1 MLSVEE
7 CRRILGVPQLSDEEV
22 AEIRD
27 ILSAFAQVFIDD
39 YLRKIKGAKPS
50 PNER

>member
-7 CRRILGVPQLSDEEV
+7 CRRILGTPQLSDEEV

-27 ILSAFAQVFIDD
+27 SLVAFSRLFIDD
-39 YLRKIKGAKPS
+39 YLRTHAEGSTRAK
-50 PNER
+50 R

>member
-22 AEIRD
+22 VEIRD
-27 ILSAFAQVFIDD
+27 TLVAFVQVFIDD
-39 YLRKIKGAKPS
+39 YLRKIKAAKPS
-50 PNER
+50 PDEQ